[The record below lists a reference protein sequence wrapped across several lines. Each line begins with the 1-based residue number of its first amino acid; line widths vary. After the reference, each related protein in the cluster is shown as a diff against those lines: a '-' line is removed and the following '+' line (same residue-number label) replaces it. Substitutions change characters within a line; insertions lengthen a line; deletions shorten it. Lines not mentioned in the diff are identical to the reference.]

1 MTSVIGRL
9 FGSKPLSPHPHPVML
24 VSRGRNPSAGEV
36 ISQAVTSPELRN
48 RILTTI
54 GLLLLV
60 RIGIYIPMPGI
71 DRVRFQEF
79 LQGGGNLIGFLDIFT
94 GGGVSSL
101 GVFALGILP
110 FINASIIMQLLTASL
125 PQLEDLQKNEGE
137 AGRRKIAQIT
147 RYVALGWGLIQSVV
161 FALILKQ
168 YATEGLSEVVFVIQT
183 ALALVTGAMV
193 VMWISEVITER
204 GIGQGASLVIFLN
217 IVATLPSTLG
227 NAISQAQL
235 GGRQAVIGLATLTLV
250 FLATIVGIVFV
261 QEASRR
267 LPIVSAKRQIGGTG
281 TLPSRQSYLPMKLN
295 AGGVMPI
302 IFASAM
308 LFLPATLAQ
317 VTKQEWLAQAVGAIQ
332 PGKTAYYVL
341 YFALILGFSYFYAS
355 LTLNPTDIASNLKRG
370 GVAIPGVRPGTATA
384 NYISGVQARLT
395 LLGGLFLGAVVII
408 PSLLENSSGIVL
420 GGLGSTSL
428 LILVGVAIET
438 AKQVKTYVVS
448 QRYEGM
454 VRG

>member
-1 MTSVIGRL
+1 
-9 FGSKPLSPHPHPVML
+9 ML
-24 VSRGRNPSAGEV
+24 VSRGRNPNAAEVVSQLIGNAG
-36 ISQAVTSPELRN
+36 LRN
-48 RILTTI
+48 RVLTTL

-60 RIGIYIPMPGI
+60 RFGIYIPIPGI
-71 DRVRFQEF
+71 DRAAFASF
-79 LQGGGNLIGFLDIFT
+79 IDQGGSLLGFLDIFT
-94 GGGVSSL
+94 GGGISTL

-317 VTKQEWLAQAVGAIQ
+317 VTQQEWLAQAVGAIQ
-332 PGKTAYYVL
+332 PGNTAYYVL

-384 NYISGVQARLT
+384 NYISGVPARLT

-408 PSLLENSSGIVL
+408 PSLLENSSGIRL

-454 VRG
+454 VRE